1 LGQKQL
7 KNLNEKVFYQT
18 FTGIKKSAIIFLQKK
33 FVADFFVF
41 TNLLH
46 CVALLVKRQ
55 IQR

>member
-1 LGQKQL
+1 LVQKQL

-46 CVALLVKRQ
+46 RVALVKRQ